1 MTRMR
6 INWIGLWTIMRRE
19 WSRLL
24 RVPVQA
30 FVAPWI
36 SSLLF
41 IFVFG
46 YVVGSRIK
54 TIAGHSYIEFVLPG
68 ILMLNVVNAAFLQ
81 STAQIYFQRFMRYIE
96 EVLVAPFS
104 YVEMIIGALAMTVVR
119 AVVTAIGIL
128 LIGAA
133 FGATSLQSFPE
144 FLFWIVSVSLIFGLL
159 GLTVGLWAKN
169 FEQLNMLNVFFIAP
183 LSFIGGVFN
192 TVDMLPPY
200 LRWIA
205 WANPFFYLV
214 NGIRHSMIGYTDAPE
229 LLGAGVTIALIV
241 AMSLFVWRL
250 FAIGYGLRE

>member
-1 MTRMR
+1 MTHRG

-19 WSRLL
+19 WSRLM

-30 FVAPWI
+30 FIAPWI

-46 YVVGSRIK
+46 FVVGSRIR

-68 ILMLNVVNAAFLQ
+68 VLMLNVVNAAFLQ

-104 YVEMIIGALAMTVVR
+104 YVEMVVGALAMTVVR
-119 AVVTAIGIL
+119 AVVTAVGIL
-128 LIGAA
+128 LIGVV
-133 FGATSLQSFPE
+133 FHATRLQSFPE

-159 GLTVGLWAKN
+159 GIAVGLWADN
-169 FEQLNMLNVFFIAP
+169 FEQLNMLNVFFITP

-192 TVDMLPPY
+192 TIDMLPPY
-200 LRWIA
+200 MRWIA
-205 WANPFFYLV
+205 WGNPFFYLI

-229 LLGAGVTIALIV
+229 GLGAAVTIILIGFMGV
-241 AMSLFVWRL
+241 AVWRL
-250 FAIGYGLRE
+250 FSIGYGIRE